1 MRAAIVRG
9 GTVEN
14 IIIAGE
20 GFDPGD
26 GAELVPIGDAAVTIG
41 AAWDGQT
48 FTQPAAPGDPVPMSV
63 TMRQARIALLSLGM
77 LDQVEAALAAIPD
90 EMQRRVALQTWEYS
104 AAVER
109 FNPLIVML
117 APALGLTEAQVDDL
131 FRLAA
136 TL

>member
-1 MRAAIVRG
+1 MAVFQWISPSPAQIAEAEAIAASI
-9 GTVEN
+9 
-14 IIIAGE
+14 GE
-20 GFDPGD
+20 TPYWQGNV
-26 GAELVPIGDAAVTIG
+26 LRV
-41 AAWDGQT
+41 GQDEP
-48 FTQPAAPGDPVPMSV
+48 PAAPPVPESV
-63 TMRQARIALLSLGM
+63 TMRQARIALLSLGL
-77 LDQVEAALAAIPD
+77 LDDVEAALASIPD
-90 EMQRRVALQTWEYS
+90 EQQRKAALVTWEYS